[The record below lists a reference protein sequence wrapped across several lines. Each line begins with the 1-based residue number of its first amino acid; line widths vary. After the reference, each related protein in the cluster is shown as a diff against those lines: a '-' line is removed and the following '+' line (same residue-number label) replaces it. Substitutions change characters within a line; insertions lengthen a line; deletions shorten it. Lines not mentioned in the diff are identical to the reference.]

1 MDETQPIDPRFV
13 PMTFPA
19 PVEIPDATPEE
30 QNTMSFRLKVE
41 RMRKALKKQRRQL
54 GL

>member
-30 QNTMSFRLKVE
+30 ERTMSFRLRLE
-41 RMRKALKKQRRQL
+41 RVRKAIKKQNRML